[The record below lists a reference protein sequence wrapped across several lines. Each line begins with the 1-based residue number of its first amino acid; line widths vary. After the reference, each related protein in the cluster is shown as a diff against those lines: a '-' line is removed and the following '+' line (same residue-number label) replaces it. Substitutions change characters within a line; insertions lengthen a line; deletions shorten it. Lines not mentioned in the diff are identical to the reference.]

1 MNIKKSIIM
10 LLLVVISI
18 TVYAISDE
26 EDFHSTQVVSQEKTL
41 TSDTFSKAV
50 LENNIELVNKIIR
63 NKTVDINKKDSNG
76 QYPIEMVLVM
86 NNCEMAKILLES
98 GANPYVATAN
108 GEVVYDIVMK
118 KENKTLKNIF
128 KKYSK

>member
-1 MNIKKSIIM
+1 M

-86 NNCEMAKILLES
+86 NNCEMAEILLES